1 MNLNNVGALYP
12 SNFGGFLLASVQN
25 CSIGATG
32 DVTPPGKSTAGIG
45 IPAAQ
50 YRVRKIVVRSPLI
63 LGVSGN
69 ASAGFIG
76 FWDTAAQG
84 GNNLVANAQLSS
96 LTTNL
101 TYQEMTLTAAAN
113 TTILTSSTI
122 FPNVGTAVTNGTVD
136 IDIYGD
142 IIKGRE

>member
-1 MNLNNVGALYP
+1 M
-12 SNFGGFLLASVQN
+12 
-25 CSIGATG
+25 
-32 DVTPPGKSTAGIG
+32 
-45 IPAAQ
+45 
-50 YRVRKIVVRSPLI
+50 
-63 LGVSGN
+63 SGN